1 MARIVQGLDLDPQ
14 GEEQLV
20 TRQVFLTSSK
30 GEGEGWGALPIGPSP
45 LF

>member
-30 GEGEGWGALPIGPSP
+30 GEAEGRGTLLIGPSP